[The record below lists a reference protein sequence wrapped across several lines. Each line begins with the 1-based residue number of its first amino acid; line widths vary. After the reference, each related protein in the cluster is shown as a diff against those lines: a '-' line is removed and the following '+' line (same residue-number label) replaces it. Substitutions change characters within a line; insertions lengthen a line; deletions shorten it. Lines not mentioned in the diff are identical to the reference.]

1 MSPRQQSNFFFQSI
15 GNFYPTAIPI
25 NDTFEASWGGDQ
37 LSLTTNL
44 NDCSSKKD
52 FEIDKV
58 RRNLEWMKA
67 GSSMDKEELLK
78 ARANFYKFFTQH
90 DERRDTDF
98 LSTFPEM
105 EDWWNICKEA
115 EALV

>member
-1 MSPRQQSNFFFQSI
+1 MPEYYQS
-15 GNFYPTAIPI
+15 YLEEAIV
-25 NDTFEASWGGDQ
+25 FME
-37 LSLTTNL
+37 L
-44 NDCSSKKD
+44 NQADEENIDYRGFKD

-67 GSSMDKEELLK
+67 GSSMEKDELTE
-78 ARANFYKFFTQH
+78 ARGNFYKFFTQH
-90 DERRDTDF
+90 DERRDTNF
-98 LSTFPEM
+98 LETFPEM

>member
-1 MSPRQQSNFFFQSI
+1 
-15 GNFYPTAIPI
+15 
-25 NDTFEASWGGDQ
+25 
-37 LSLTTNL
+37 
-44 NDCSSKKD
+44 
-52 FEIDKV
+52 
-58 RRNLEWMKA
+58 MKA
-67 GSSMDKEELLK
+67 GSSMDKDELLK

-115 EALV
+115 EALI